1 MLEVKVPNLAES
13 ITEVTLAQWLVEDGE
28 YIEMDQAI
36 CEMETDKASQELYAE
51 KAGIVKYI
59 AEEGDDL
66 LIGALI
72 CTIDTS
78 AKAPEKKPELVVEKK
93 QTTTSSQEENVP
105 KQKSVTSSQ
114 QPIAKNLENATP
126 LATNIASQN
135 NVNTSSIVGTGV
147 NGKITKADVI
157 KAMENGSISVSKGA
171 EILINNQKAFSR
183 EESTK
188 KMSRLRK
195 TISKRLVFA
204 KNSTAM
210 LTTFNEVN
218 LAPIKAIRT
227 KYKQAFRDKYDVN
240 LGFMSFFTKACAL
253 AMQKFPA
260 VNAYIDEEKG
270 ILHYHDYVDV
280 SIAVSTPKGL
290 VVPVIRNAESLSMDE
305 IEKEVKRLALK
316 GRDGKLSMEEM
327 EGGTFSI
334 TNGGVFGSMLS
345 TPILNSPQSAI
356 LGMHNIL
363 ERPMA
368 VNGKVVILP
377 MMYLALSYDHR
388 VIDGKESVSFLV
400 AVKNYLENPES
411 MLIGEDPVKFMLG
424 L

>member
-13 ITEVTLAQWLVEDGE
+13 ITEVTLAQWLVEEGD
-28 YIEMDQAI
+28 YVEMDQAI

-51 KAGIVKYI
+51 KAGIVKFV

-66 LIGALI
+66 PIGGLI
-72 CTIDTS
+72 CTIDTD
-78 AKAPEKKPELVVEKK
+78 AKAPEGTAAPAAKEEAAPVKEEKK
-93 QTTTSSQEENVP
+93 ATP
-105 KQKSVTSSQ
+105 A
-114 QPIAKNLENATP
+114 PAKIEAVSKKVENATP
-126 LATNIASQN
+126 LASNIATEN
-135 NVNTSSIVGTGV
+135 NVNTANIVGTGA

-157 KAMENGSISVSKGA
+157 KAMESGSISVSQGA
-171 EILINNQKAFSR
+171 ELLINNQKAFSR
-183 EESTK
+183 GEETK

-218 LAPIKAIRT
+218 LAPIKEIRN

-270 ILHYHDYVDV
+270 MLIYHDFVDV

-305 IEKEVKRLALK
+305 IEKEVKRLALR
-316 GRDGKLSMEEM
+316 GRDGDLTMEEM
-327 EGGTFSI
+327 DGGTFSI

-368 VNGKVVILP
+368 VNGEVVILP